1 MDSLSVD
8 FYIKTHIPHAILA
21 TLPVI
26 NNIRRDADEIKSEY
40 LVGDKGISPLK
51 NAGFKVKAI
60 KVKDG
65 EHPLDFYGYQV
76 SLNIPACTT
85 GNNIMLVN
93 DWHHSHQIAL
103 MMFHY
108 WLLKKGCHPDAIHAF
123 DLENAETNKAT
134 PTFLVPFDNPEAAA
148 SAKKALFDHAEAIHN
163 YRLRT
168 KQLAEDLVYMKG
180 SSRNFTWYIEK
191 KKDYLLRF
199 YNKTGRIKDAF
210 YNFGEDQILAA
221 QAEASLFALGANHLR
236 IEGDFTKAWLSKHG
250 FHKPLAVEN
259 ETLLFETMWSAIRKA
274 LWADFE
280 FRQRAFKQKDLP
292 KAGTTDRKLIEH
304 YLSGGDVRQHPLVQN
319 SYHAEKYFYEVNRRA
334 RKDHYVDYRIPW
346 AIRKTM
352 MCKDARI
359 YLNTELPY
367 KPPIGLAEHMYGPHT
382 APALI
387 EGLRFY
393 IDKEL
398 KASKK
403 FYKTKGHA
411 QTKNSHAAPKR
422 QLDLDD
428 VETSDISNLM
438 G

>member
-8 FYIKTHIPHAILA
+8 FYIKTHISQATLS

-40 LVGDKGISPLK
+40 LVGDKGFSPLT

-65 EHPLDFYGYQV
+65 EHPLDFCGYQV

-103 MMFHY
+103 MMFQY

-123 DLENAETNKAT
+123 DLENAETHKAT
-134 PTFLVPFDNPEAAA
+134 PTFLVPFDSPEAAA
-148 SAKKALFDHAEAIHN
+148 LAKKALFDHAEAIHN

-168 KQLAEDLVYMKG
+168 KPLAEDPVYMKG

-191 KKDYLLRF
+191 QKDYLLRF

-210 YNFGEDQILAA
+210 YNFGEDSDLAV
-221 QAEASLFALGANHLR
+221 QTEASLFSLGSNHLR
-236 IEGDFTKAWLSKHG
+236 IEGDFAKAWLSKHG

-259 ETLLFETMWSAIRKA
+259 EDLLFEAMWSAIRKA

-280 FRQRAFKQKDLP
+280 FRQRAFKQKDFP
-292 KAGTTDRKLIEH
+292 KSGTTDRILVEH
-304 YLSGGDVRQHPLVQN
+304 YISGGDVRQHPLVQN
-319 SYHAEKYFYEVNRRA
+319 SYHVEKYFHEVNQRA
-334 RKDHYVDYRIPW
+334 RKNNFVDYRIPW
-346 AIRKTM
+346 KIRKTM
-352 MCKDARI
+352 MCKDARVN
-359 YLNTELPY
+359 LNAELPY

-387 EGLRFY
+387 EGLRFH

-403 FYKTKGHA
+403 FHKTKGHTQA
-411 QTKNSHAAPKR
+411 QSCHAVPKR
-422 QLDLDD
+422 ELDSDD
-428 VETSDISNLM
+428 VETSDIANLM